1 MKKLLIG
8 ILSTLTLLSCNN
20 DDDSIEQTSESSVT
34 GKWYLT
40 EIINTSVGGS
50 TTPSEDDTHYYQ
62 INEGG
67 TFKRISIASGV
78 TDELEGTYIV
88 TDESPL
94 YGNENNLIQKFIE
107 LSYSSSDVNF
117 SNCGYD
123 EQKQLLILLSN
134 NKLKNTLSGACDGE
148 NYEYEKEN

>member
-1 MKKLLIG
+1 MKKLFIGVLSILI
-8 ILSTLTLLSCNN
+8 LLSCNN
-20 DDDSIEQTSESSVT
+20 DDDSVEQTNESSVT
-34 GKWYLT
+34 GKWNLT
-40 EIINTSVGGS
+40 EKINTSVGGS

-62 INEGG
+62 LNEGG
-67 TFKRISIASGV
+67 TFKRISIVSGV

-107 LSYSSSDVNF
+107 LSYSSSDVSF
-117 SNCGYD
+117 FNCGFD

-134 NKLKNTLSGACDGE
+134 NILQNTLSGACDGE